1 MRGDQVDLIQP
12 WVIGFALLVL
22 VVLGALVM
30 FARFYRKVDQGKA
43 LIINTMASEPM
54 VTFTGGIVVPIL
66 HRAEIMEISVKTID
80 IDRRGKEGLICKD
93 NIRADIKVA
102 FFVRVNKTRGDVLKV
117 AQSIGCD
124 RASDQKTLET
134 LFVAKFS
141 EALKTVGKRMEFEE
155 LYTMRDVFRDQ
166 IIEVIGKDLN
176 GYVLDDA
183 AIDYLEQ
190 TQVELL
196 DPQNILDAQGIR
208 KITQMTAAQSV
219 ATNDLRQEER
229 KSITRQNVDAQEKIL
244 EMERQQEDAVAKQ
257 KREVESIRAREE
269 AETLRV
275 QAEER
280 QRSEL
285 ARIKADEAI
294 AVEAQNQQRQ
304 VEIAQKAR
312 ERAVQVE
319 AERVEKDRQLEAI
332 ARERET
338 ELSRIDKEKSLE
350 VERKVIADTISQ
362 RIAVEK
368 QVAEEEER
376 IKDLR
381 VLAEAKRNKDAT
393 VIAAEAQA
401 QEVVVRQVKQAE
413 AEELSAKHKASE
425 QVTIAEAELESAD
438 RLARAKIRLAEGTQ
452 AEQAAQGLAQVRVKE
467 ADALAIE
474 KEGKANAEANRNMLV
489 AEAAGAEAKGMAEVK
504 VKEAEAAAIER
515 VGAAEAQAIKVK
527 MEAEAAGLANKAD
540 AMQKLDGLGREHE
553 EFRIRLE
560 KDKEVELSSIAAR
573 KEVAGRN
580 ADILSQA
587 MANARINLVGGDG
600 AFLDQFFR
608 AVSVGQSLD
617 GVAHGSDA
625 GRAMLTEYVDG
636 DASFRED
643 LKEVLTKGRFQP
655 EDLKNLSLSALLAQM
670 AAGADGTRKKALEDL
685 LQRAKDLES

>member
-1 MRGDQVDLIQP
+1 MDLIQP

-54 VTFTGGIVVPIL
+54 VTFTGGLVFPVF
-66 HRAEIMEISVKTID
+66 HRAEVMEISVKTID

>member
-1 MRGDQVDLIQP
+1 M
-12 WVIGFALLVL
+12 IGFALLAIVL
-22 VVLGALVM
+22 LGVLVM
-30 FARFYRKVDQGKA
+30 FVRLYRKVDQGKA

-54 VTFTGGIVVPIL
+54 VTFTGGLVFPVF
-66 HRAEIMEISVKTID
+66 HRAEVMEISVKTID

>member
-54 VTFTGGIVVPIL
+54 VTFTGGLVFPVF
-66 HRAEIMEISVKTID
+66 HRAEVMEISVKTID

>member
-1 MRGDQVDLIQP
+1 MDLIQP